1 MPHHH
6 CLSAKAGHVSKAA
19 EQRVGAKLQP
29 APSKSTI
36 LWKPQIRIMVCFAW
50 QRLSVSCAD
59 KLKNEVV
66 KIMKLEEC
74 FFSFSPAAF

>member
-1 MPHHH
+1 M
-6 CLSAKAGHVSKAA
+6 
-19 EQRVGAKLQP
+19 
-29 APSKSTI
+29 
-36 LWKPQIRIMVCFAW
+36 
-50 QRLSVSCAD
+50 SCAD